1 MAFPKNSSL
10 SANPSHYP
18 NSEKS
23 LKFLKEIVIPYVDNK
38 RCQLKLPKEQKALMM
53 MDVFTGQM
61 TEDVVKQYQDNNILI
76 VNIPR
81 NMTNTTSH

>member
-1 MAFPKNSSL
+1 
-10 SANPSHYP
+10 
-18 NSEKS
+18 
-23 LKFLKEIVIPYVDNK
+23 
-38 RCQLKLPKEQKALMM
+38 M

-81 NMTNTTSH
+81 NMTKYY